1 MRGSIRKRGAS
12 SWRLVFDVST
22 ADGKRKQRSVTVRG
36 SYRDAQKELTRLLSS
51 ADSGTLPDP
60 TRQTVGE
67 NLTAWLDGAHDL
79 SPKTLERYREL
90 AARQI
95 MPHLGAIK
103 LSSLKSAQ
111 VADWHGKLIAAG
123 LSAQTVVHAHRILS
137 FALKRAVSHN
147 TVSRNVAAVVRP
159 PKVEAQEVEIL
170 EPDQLALVMTGLEGH
185 WLRPIARLALA
196 SGMRRGELLGL
207 QWADIDLDR
216 AIIRVERS
224 VEETRA
230 GLRIKPPK
238 SKRGRR
244 SLSVPSETVTM
255 LREHRKWQ
263 IELRLAIGQG
273 GQPLLVFS
281 NVEGGLLSPDN
292 LSRDWGRVCRQ
303 RRLPRV
309 SFHSLRHTHASL
321 LLAAGVPM
329 LTVSRRLGHA
339 KVSTTLDVYGHL
351 MPGADADAAKAIEGV
366 LK

>member
-1 MRGSIRKRGAS
+1 
-12 SWRLVFDVST
+12 
-22 ADGKRKQRSVTVRG
+22 
-36 SYRDAQKELTRLLSS
+36 
-51 ADSGTLPDP
+51 
-60 TRQTVGE
+60 
-67 NLTAWLDGAHDL
+67 
-79 SPKTLERYREL
+79 
-90 AARQI
+90 

-170 EPDQLALVMTGLEGH
+170 ESDQLALVMTGLEGH

-244 SLSVPSETVTM
+244 SLQCLQKPSPCCANT
-255 LREHRKWQ
+255 
-263 IELRLAIGQG
+263 A
-273 GQPLLVFS
+273 S
-281 NVEGGLLSPDN
+281 
-292 LSRDWGRVCRQ
+292 GRSSCGWR
-303 RRLPRV
+303 
-309 SFHSLRHTHASL
+309 
-321 LLAAGVPM
+321 
-329 LTVSRRLGHA
+329 
-339 KVSTTLDVYGHL
+339 
-351 MPGADADAAKAIEGV
+351 
-366 LK
+366 